1 MSPKKKYKKLDY
13 LGITA
18 SLICAVHCSVLP
30 IAIGLGFLGSGF
42 LVGHG
47 IFEMVF
53 IGLSM
58 FFAFTSLY
66 QSYQKI
72 HHNVVPFVMFISG
85 LVMIISG
92 LYFHGISEIILAT
105 MGGIIIAV
113 SHFYN
118 IRLSQQFNSCCT
130 IRS

>member
-42 LVGHG
+42 LAGHG
-47 IFEMVF
+47 TFEMIF
-53 IGLSM
+53 IILSM
-58 FFAFTSLY
+58 FFAFSSLY

-72 HHNVVPFVMFISG
+72 HRKIIPFTLFVSG
-85 LVMIISG
+85 LIMVITG
-92 LYFHGISEIILAT
+92 LYFHGISEVILAT
-105 MGGIIIAV
+105 LGGIIIAL

-118 IRLSQQFNSCCT
+118 IRLSQQINGCCT

>member
-42 LVGHG
+42 LAGHG
-47 IFEMVF
+47 IFEMIF
-53 IGLSM
+53 IGLSLI
-58 FFAFTSLY
+58 FAFSSLY

-72 HHNVVPFVMFISG
+72 HHSVIPFTLFISG
-85 LVMIISG
+85 LMMVITG
-92 LYFHGISEIILAT
+92 LYLHGVSEIILAT
-105 MGGIIIAV
+105 FGGIIIAA

-118 IRLSQQFNSCCT
+118 IKLSQQINGCCT